1 MVPHLPATVP
11 FPTPTI
17 DPAEARLA
25 VDELAGLIQ
34 RVGPGSVPGLI
45 LRQAQQELQSLLRGA
60 EVVGPVRVRVAA

>member
-1 MVPHLPATVP
+1 MVQSSTIP

-25 VDELAGLIQ
+25 ADELAALIQ
-34 RVGPGSVPGLI
+34 RVGPDSVPGLI
-45 LRQAQQELQSLLRGA
+45 LRQAQQELQSLLRGSP